1 MTNANMARKK
11 FKDTAVGRIL
21 IGAAGVISPPL
32 GKLLAGTGTAGEAL
46 QYIRTSDIPQEEK
59 AKLEALYVEQ
69 QIVEDQ
75 EITKRWQS
83 DNDAGKVTRYIR
95 PVSLIVV
102 TSLMLFFTYLDSADM
117 IAFHVEEKW
126 VTFWQGLA
134 MIMYGAYFGGKSME
148 KTFRK

>member
-1 MTNANMARKK
+1 MARKK
-11 FKDTAVGRIL
+11 FRDTAVGRVL
-21 IGAAGVISPPL
+21 IGAASFISPPL
-32 GKLLAGTGTAGEAL
+32 GKLLEGSGTVGEAL
-46 QYIRTSDIPQEEK
+46 NYIRTSDIPQDKK
-59 AKLEALYVEQ
+59 AELEALYVKQ
-69 QIVEDQ
+69 QIIEDQ

-83 DNDAGKVTRYIR
+83 DNDAGTVTRYIR

-102 TSLMLFFTYLDSADM
+102 TALMLFFTYLDSADM

>member
-1 MTNANMARKK
+1 MAKKK

-21 IGAAGVISPPL
+21 IGAAKVISPPL
-32 GKLLAGTGTAGEAL
+32 GKLIEGSGTVGQAL
-46 QYIRTSDIPQEEK
+46 QYIRTSDIPQDQKAELEK
-59 AKLEALYVEQ
+59 LYIEQ

-75 EITKRWQS
+75 EITRRWTS

>member
-1 MTNANMARKK
+1 MAKKK
-11 FKDTAVGRIL
+11 FRDTAVGRVL
-21 IGAAGVISPPL
+21 IGAAGFISPAL
-32 GKLLAGTGTAGEAL
+32 GKLLEGSGSVGEAL
-46 QYIRTSDIPQEEK
+46 QYIRTSDIPQDKK
-59 AKLEALYVEQ
+59 AELEALYVKQ
-69 QIVEDQ
+69 QIIEDQ
-75 EITKRWQS
+75 EITKRWES
-83 DNDAGKVTRYIR
+83 DNDAGTVTRYIR

-102 TSLMLFFTYLDSADM
+102 TILMLFFTYLDSADM